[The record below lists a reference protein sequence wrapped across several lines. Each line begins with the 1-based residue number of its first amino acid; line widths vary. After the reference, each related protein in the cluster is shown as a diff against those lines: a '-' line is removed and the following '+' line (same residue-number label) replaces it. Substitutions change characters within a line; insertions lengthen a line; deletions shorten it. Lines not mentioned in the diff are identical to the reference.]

1 MVCKDFRENLTAFTG
16 KGPSVYGNY
25 EVVLGGSQRDLWGHL
40 GQGFESFLIETLLNL
55 SKMVRSPPVSP
66 MSADFLVK
74 FLVWYFPAGV
84 RKS

>member
-1 MVCKDFRENLTAFTG
+1 MVCKDFWENLSAFTG

-40 GQGFESFLIETLLNL
+40 GQGFESFLIETSELI
-55 SKMVRSPPVSP
+55 KMVSSLAVSL
-66 MSADFLVK
+66 MRTDFLVK